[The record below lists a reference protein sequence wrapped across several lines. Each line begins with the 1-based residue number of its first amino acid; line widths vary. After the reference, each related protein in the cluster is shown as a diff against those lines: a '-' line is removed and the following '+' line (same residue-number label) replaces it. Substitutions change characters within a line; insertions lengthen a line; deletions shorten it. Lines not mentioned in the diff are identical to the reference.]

1 MSNEP
6 IGMVADDESAD
17 DAPSLVSRRPVWPRW
32 VLRITSLVAAIM
44 LFDQAIFA
52 GQFLSGV
59 YPMLAVH
66 RENATFAGISVLV
79 AAAGAALYR
88 WPGRGP
94 WWPIAAYLGLFGLI
108 ALQILLGFQQS
119 LAIHIPLGVTI
130 ILTGVVMAVLMWRRR

>member
-6 IGMVADDESAD
+6 TDTVTDEELIDGTVTA
-17 DAPSLVSRRPVWPRW
+17 ASRPPVWPRW
-32 VLRITSLVAAIM
+32 VLRVTSLVAAIM

-59 YPMLAVH
+59 YPMLHIH
-66 RENATFAGISVLV
+66 RENATYAGISVLV
-79 AAAGAALYR
+79 AAAGAVLDR

-94 WWPIAAYLGLFGLI
+94 WWPIVAYLVLFGLI

-130 ILTGVVMAVLMWRRR
+130 ILAGVVLAVVVWLRR

>member
-1 MSNEP
+1 MSNEA
-6 IGMVADDESAD
+6 GG
-17 DAPSLVSRRPVWPRW
+17 APSHVTRGPTWPRW
-32 VLRITSLVAAIM
+32 TLRITSLVAAIM

-59 YPMLAVH
+59 YPMLHVH
-66 RENATFAGISVLV
+66 RENATYAGISVLV
-79 AAAGAALYR
+79 AAAAGVLSR

-108 ALQILLGFQQS
+108 ALQIVLGFSQT

-130 ILTGVVMAVLMWRRR
+130 ILVGVVLAVLTWVRR